1 MKIFSISTASALLAA
16 FAYAAPPS
24 ALDTRQFQVSVTFF
38 GAGGAQYTQNFPADN
53 SVVKI
58 STFFF
63 YFFLK
68 SQSSISY
75 QSNRDTLDKL
85 AITFETLD

>member
-1 MKIFSISTASALLAA
+1 MKIFSISKASALLAA

-24 ALDTRQFQVSVTFF
+24 ALDTGQFQVSVTFF

-63 YFFLK
+63 FFYFLFFLK
-68 SQSSISY
+68 PNPAYVINQTGIH
-75 QSNRDTLDKL
+75 
-85 AITFETLD
+85 